1 MKVSI
6 IGAGN
11 VGGLLAMR
19 LIEKDI
25 ADVVLIDIVKNL
37 ATAKVFDIRDVANV
51 SRINHRIE
59 PGDDIA
65 QVKGSQILV
74 ITAGQTRKPGM
85 TREDLLKN
93 NARTITEISKAL
105 KNVIDKKTI
114 VIVVSN
120 PVDLMTHL
128 VFKETEVNPRS
139 ILGMGVS
146 LDASRFASIISEELN
161 VLPRFINTMVIGSH
175 SENMVILGRY
185 TFVEGKPLKEILP
198 DDKINTLIEKTK
210 NRGSELVSLY
220 GAGSSYFAPSL
231 TALSLIEAII
241 HDDRKKVV
249 GCCAYLDGEYGLKD
263 IFIGVPVNLWHQG
276 VYKIVQLDLDKEELT
291 ALHKSAESIRSSINN
306 LTI

>member
-1 MKVSI
+1 MKIAI

-37 ATAKVFDIRDVANV
+37 ATAKVFDIKDEANV
-51 SRINHRIE
+51 ARFNHKIE
-59 PGDDIA
+59 STDDIS
-65 QVKGSQILV
+65 QVKVASIIV

-85 TREDLLKN
+85 TREDLLRN
-93 NARTITEISKAL
+93 NAKTITEISKSL

-114 VIVVSN
+114 IIVVSN

-128 VFKETEVNPRS
+128 VYKETGVSPRS
-139 ILGMGVS
+139 ILGMGGS
-146 LDASRFASIISEELN
+146 LDASRFANLISEELN
-161 VLPRFINTMVIGSH
+161 VLPRFVNTMVIGSH
-175 SENMVILGRY
+175 GESMVVLSRY
-185 TFVEGKPLKEILP
+185 TFVEGKPLTDLLP
-198 DDKINTLIEKTK
+198 ADRINSLIEKTK
-210 NRGSELVSLY
+210 TRGAELVSLY
-220 GAGSSYFAPSL
+220 GAGSAYFAPSL
-231 TALSLIEAII
+231 TTLSLIEAIVA
-241 HDDRKKVV
+241 DDRKKVV

-276 VYKIVQLDLDKEELT
+276 VYRIVQLDLDEEELE
-291 ALHKSAESIRSSINN
+291 ALQKSADSIRSAINN

>member
-1 MKVSI
+1 MKIAI

-37 ATAKVFDIRDVANV
+37 ATAKVFDIKDEANV
-51 SRINHRIE
+51 ARFNHKIE
-59 PGDDIA
+59 STDDIS
-65 QVKGSQILV
+65 QVKVASIIV

-85 TREDLLKN
+85 TREDLLRN
-93 NARTITEISKAL
+93 NAKTITEISKSL

-114 VIVVSN
+114 IIVVSN

-128 VFKETEVNPRS
+128 VYKETGVSPRS
-139 ILGMGVS
+139 ILGMGGS
-146 LDASRFASIISEELN
+146 LDASRFANIVAEELN
-161 VLPRFINTMVIGSH
+161 VLPRFVNTMVIGSH
-175 SENMVILGRY
+175 GESMVVLSRY
-185 TFVEGKPLKEILP
+185 TFVEGKPLVDLLP
-198 DDKINTLIEKTK
+198 ADRINSLIEKTK
-210 NRGSELVSLY
+210 TRGAELVSLY
-220 GAGSSYFAPSL
+220 GAGSAYFAPSL
-231 TALSLIEAII
+231 TTLSLIEAIVA
-241 HDDRKKVV
+241 DDRKKVV

-276 VYKIVQLDLDKEELT
+276 VYRIVQLDLDEEELT
-291 ALHKSAESIRSSINN
+291 ALHKSVDSIRSEINN